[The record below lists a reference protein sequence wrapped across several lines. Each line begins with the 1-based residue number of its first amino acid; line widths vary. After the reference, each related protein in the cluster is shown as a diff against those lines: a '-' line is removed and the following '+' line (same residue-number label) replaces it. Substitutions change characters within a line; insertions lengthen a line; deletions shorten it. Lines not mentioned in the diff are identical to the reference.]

1 MPSEIIWL
9 PDAAKDVARLREFIQ
24 NKNPSAAARAARRIQ
39 EATQILGDN
48 PQAGKPAEDLLPYR
62 ELFVPFG
69 QGNYIIRYREENQR
83 VVIVR
88 VRHSKEEGF

>member
-1 MPSEIIWL
+1 MPREIVWLSE
-9 PDAAKDVARLREFIQ
+9 AAKDVARLREFIQ
-24 NKNPSAAARAARRIQ
+24 NKNQGAAARAARRIQ

-48 PQAGKPAEDLLPYR
+48 PEAGKPVEDLLPFR
-62 ELFVPFG
+62 DLFVPFG
-69 QGNYIIRYREENQR
+69 QGNYIIRYREETHR